1 VTGAGERP
9 AAGERAAVRLRSAL
23 DRVCDPC
30 SITAGAV
37 LSIVDMGLVRRQ
49 HVTAD
54 GALEVTVGVTGP
66 GCTYVGLILEAV
78 EREVRADFGD
88 DVRLTVAVDTAW
100 VWTEADLSPAAR
112 AVLAARRRRTVVD
125 LGLRPRMWE
134 EAGAA

>member
-9 AAGERAAVRLRSAL
+9 AARLRSAL

-30 SITAGAV
+30 SIAAGAA
-37 LSIVDMGLVRRQ
+37 LSILDMGLVRRH
-49 HVTAD
+49 HVAD
-54 GALEVTVGVTGP
+54 DGSVEVTVGVTGP
-66 GCTYVGLILEAV
+66 GCTYVGLIVEAV
-78 EREVRADFGD
+78 EREVRRDFGD
-88 DVRLTVAVDTAW
+88 DVPLAVTVDTSW